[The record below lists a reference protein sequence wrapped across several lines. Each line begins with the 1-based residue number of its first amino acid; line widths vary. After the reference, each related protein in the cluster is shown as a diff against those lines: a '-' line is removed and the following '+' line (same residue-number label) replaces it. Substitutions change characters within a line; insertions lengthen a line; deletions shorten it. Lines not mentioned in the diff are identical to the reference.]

1 VARVQKNNLASALP
15 KLAHFQ
21 SDAGRN
27 PRQLEIA
34 RQVEQVHKTM
44 TKRVVFPGMIAVTI
58 SYYVASIN
66 HDKFHYLVLAG
77 GIAVAALNGWITNTT
92 EGWQRK
98 TGYRTDAWDAGRWLV
113 NLVIVDL
120 FLTYALRPPLVVTGM
135 VWTLLVIS
143 SQSDLFRKSYRNL
156 VTAAGIITA
165 SFATI
170 HFYPDES
177 LRSRLFACFA
187 LGLTTLV
194 FAKMEEFWCKDLERR
209 LQLEQIESDARARLH
224 AAEKNA
230 QIGMQART
238 IAHELGNLIQTLE
251 LSATN
256 PGEIDRTQLT
266 RSLYFI
272 KRINR
277 IVLRDIDQQLKSHVI
292 RVQEL
297 VDDVE
302 LLLRP
307 DAKSLPCRLI
317 VKTHPGVL
325 EMQFGERPG
334 TLFLIIQNLV
344 RNAIDAIA
352 AANMP
357 PGKGLISLDFTMR
370 DHELRVEIMDNG
382 VGMTESEID
391 GLFKG
396 THESKRAGKHGLGFL
411 FVRDE
416 AARNK
421 IRIEVTSRPDF
432 GTTFVLFVPIVAATR
447 PEDSDEDT
455 HEDVDIEAGV
465 GS

>member
-1 VARVQKNNLASALP
+1 
-15 KLAHFQ
+15 
-21 SDAGRN
+21 
-27 PRQLEIA
+27 
-34 RQVEQVHKTM
+34 
-44 TKRVVFPGMIAVTI
+44 MIAVTI

-77 GIAVAALNGWITNTT
+77 GIAVAAFNGWMTNTT
-92 EGWQRK
+92 EAWQRK
-98 TGYRTDAWDAGRWLV
+98 TGYRTDEWDAGRWLI
-113 NLVIVDL
+113 NLVVVDF

-156 VTAAGIITA
+156 VTTAGIVTA
-165 SFATI
+165 SFAMI
-170 HFYPDES
+170 HLYPDEN

-187 LGLTTLV
+187 LALTTLI
-194 FAKMEEFWCKDLERR
+194 FAKMEEFWCNDLERR
-209 LQLEQIESDARARLH
+209 LLLEQIERDARTRLH

-256 PGEIDRTQLT
+256 PGDIDRAQLT

-297 VDDVE
+297 VDDIE

-307 DAKSLPCRLI
+307 DAKALPCRLVI
-317 VKTHPGVL
+317 KADMDVL
-325 EMQFGERPG
+325 ERHIEERPG
-334 TLFLIIQNLV
+334 TLFLIVQNLV
-344 RNAIDAIA
+344 RNGIDAIA
-352 AANMP
+352 AANMG
-357 PGKGLISLDFTMR
+357 PGKGVIKLSLALR
-370 DHELRVEIMDNG
+370 EQELRIEITDNG
-382 VGMTESEID
+382 IGMTDAEID
-391 GLFKG
+391 GLLQGKK
-396 THESKRAGKHGLGFL
+396 ESTRAGKHGLGFL

-421 IRIEVTSRPDF
+421 IRIEVSSKPDS
-432 GTTFVLFVPIVAATR
+432 GTTFLLSVPIVAATL
-447 PEDSDEDT
+447 PEGSDEDT
-455 HEDVDIEAGV
+455 SEDINADTGV